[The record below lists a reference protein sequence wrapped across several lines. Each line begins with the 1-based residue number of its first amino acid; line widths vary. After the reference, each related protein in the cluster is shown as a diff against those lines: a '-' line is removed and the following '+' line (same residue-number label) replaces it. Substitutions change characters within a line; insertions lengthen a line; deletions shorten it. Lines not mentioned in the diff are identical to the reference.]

1 MLIKSWNL
9 SDEFELQELVKSKEK
24 KLGKVVL

>member
-9 SDEFELQELVKSKEK
+9 SDEFELQELVESKKK